1 MFEWRTEQNLS
12 KWCPSSSLLV
22 QRPNTLVILQWGC
35 LQYCEGPYT
44 TCFFHDNERGD
55 ERDRIMRWEEEEKE
69 ADGVMV
75 LAELR
80 TDGQELNL
88 DVSQ

>member
-1 MFEWRTEQNLS
+1 
-12 KWCPSSSLLV
+12 
-22 QRPNTLVILQWGC
+22 
-35 LQYCEGPYT
+35 
-44 TCFFHDNERGD
+44 
-55 ERDRIMRWEEEEKE
+55 MRWEEEEKE